1 MKINNKILIYSS
13 NQKKISELKKII
25 LIKKLKF
32 VTLKNINLKSLPKE
46 YGKTFKENA
55 IIKSKFGFNKYKLPC
70 VADDSGICISAL
82 QNRPGVYSNRFL
94 NKYKTIKKAHYEI
107 LKKINKTGNNNAYFK
122 TVISLTYKKNKTIT
136 FEGIK
141 RGVIVQKMLGKNG
154 FGYDPIFKPNNSKK
168 TFAQMTKKEKN
179 SISHRSIAINKLLKF
194 LNKII

>member
-1 MKINNKILIYSS
+1 VKINNKILIYSS

-141 RGVIVQKMLGKNG
+141 RGIIVQKMLGKNG

>member
-141 RGVIVQKMLGKNG
+141 RGIIVQKMLGKNG